1 MSILPQRISAGITF
15 DRPIVLTAYP
25 ASEWTLSVALRGV
38 GEINITAVA
47 ESDTHR
53 LLVDAE
59 TTSNWM
65 AGKYWYTAR
74 VYDGEA
80 NLFEVESGEIIIDP
94 DLSMASAGFDGSTHA
109 QRTLAAIE
117 AVLEKRATRDQE
129 KYSINNRELSRTPIS
144 DLLLLRDRY
153 RTQVRQEMKAKRGD
167 LFNTSVR
174 VVFR

>member
-1 MSILPQRISAGITF
+1 
-15 DRPIVLTAYP
+15 
-25 ASEWTLSVALRGV
+25 
-38 GEINITAVA
+38 
-47 ESDTHR
+47 
-53 LLVDAE
+53 
-59 TTSNWM
+59 
-65 AGKYWYTAR
+65 
-74 VYDGEA
+74 
-80 NLFEVESGEIIIDP
+80 
-94 DLSMASAGFDGSTHA
+94 MASAGFDGSTHA

-153 RTQVRQEMKAKRGD
+153 KTQVRMELKAKRGD